1 MGSGIVLKKRKNS
14 LTRSFVLRVSV
25 IFFMIV
31 VLLAVFYRW
40 GFPTYYYWKMEQ
52 PVKETQKSIQQGKNP
67 SASSD
72 VVVIDLAAKEFAHEE
87 EATNDLAFRL
97 DKEGISLNRFWVDR
111 TTIQSVQAG
120 GSVQRLYAQTKQ
132 KSDFYTL
139 FFQKKDRVYLIGT
152 SIPAFSSAIRTL
164 LPILIAATVLFLG
177 LVFGSVVLLVRNQ
190 IIWPIRRLEQT
201 TRKISLLDFA
211 EEEVTSEENELGSLS
226 HAIARMKQSLQQHE
240 LEMAARNERLKNFS
254 GNLAHELKTPLA
266 VMRLLVDGE
275 EMEIGNP
282 TFLQDMDQQLSDMS
296 GLVTNLLAYS
306 RQMNEAPVFEPLAI
320 EEVIKREAQQHRLLD
335 PQFSTEE
342 RLKPCTVSSNEPL
355 LQIVLNN
362 LLTNGIK
369 YSLDRHLIIR
379 GKRRG
384 THYQLLVENK
394 AMPMTPEQFSHLLEP
409 FVVGEASRNHHLSG
423 TGLGLSIVQETV
435 HSLGGTLQLEQDNGW
450 FRVLLR
456 FPIETSETK

>member
-1 MGSGIVLKKRKNS
+1 MKKQKNS

-120 GSVQRLYAQTKQ
+120 VSVQRLYAQTKQ

-152 SIPAFSSAIRTL
+152 SIPAFRSAIRTL

-320 EEVIKREAQQHRLLD
+320 EDVIKREAQQHRLLD
-335 PQFSTEE
+335 PQFSIEE
-342 RLKPCTVSSNEPL
+342 RLEPCTVSSNEPL

-369 YSLDRHLIIR
+369 YSLNRHLIIR

-435 HSLGGTLQLEQDNGW
+435 HALGGTLQLEQDNGW

-456 FPIETSETK
+456 FPIEMSETK